1 MRRPHSS
8 DPVLRLQNPTYTACV
23 SGGLRGHNSSTPAAA
38 LIQRSG
44 SKQRCSLSAGIP
56 EPQSVVIHW
65 DLEPR
70 NPANST
76 GERFVQ
82 VWMNRYLRLDQPF
95 RAHSLCG
102 GLISCTATVAP
113 VVCAVRR
120 NLIGTQTELLAEPAQ
135 HHWIRPRFVQVHTVK
150 TLPFPVKTPPWH
162 SCCGLS

>member
-44 SKQRCSLSAGIP
+44 SKRRCSLSEGIP

-76 GERFVQ
+76 GERFVHSW
-82 VWMNRYLRLDQPF
+82 VERYLRLD
-95 RAHSLCG
+95 RLLSAHSLCRRPT
-102 GLISCTATVAP
+102 SCIVTVPPVMNYWRRVLSVADTEVVLKPPQCHLTASTLRPLSTPLKHCLSVAN
-113 VVCAVRR
+113 VD
-120 NLIGTQTELLAEPAQ
+120 
-135 HHWIRPRFVQVHTVK
+135 F
-150 TLPFPVKTPPWH
+150 
-162 SCCGLS
+162 